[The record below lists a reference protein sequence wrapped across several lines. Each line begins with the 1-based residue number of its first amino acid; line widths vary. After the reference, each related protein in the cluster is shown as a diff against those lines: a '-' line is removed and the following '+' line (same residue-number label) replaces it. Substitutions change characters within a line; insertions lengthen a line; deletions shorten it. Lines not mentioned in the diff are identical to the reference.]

1 MTKPRLVKVRALFY
15 MGNVKKRLLNDKRT
29 ASAVFIDQARVQY
42 HGVVPTLVYGFRRP
56 VMDATS
62 L

>member
-42 HGVVPTLVYGFRRP
+42 HRVVQTRVYGFRRP